1 MVLSNI
7 AEDGRERSIKAGANV
22 VTVDLSPKPVCDKY
36 SLHDN
41 KTDRGETKQELEQLK
56 TLMERIGYKAVFNG
70 GEVKR

>member
-1 MVLSNI
+1 M
-7 AEDGRERSIKAGANV
+7 

-41 KTDRGETKQELEQLK
+41 KTDRAETKQELEQLK
-56 TLMERIGYKAVFNG
+56 TLMECIGYRAVFNG